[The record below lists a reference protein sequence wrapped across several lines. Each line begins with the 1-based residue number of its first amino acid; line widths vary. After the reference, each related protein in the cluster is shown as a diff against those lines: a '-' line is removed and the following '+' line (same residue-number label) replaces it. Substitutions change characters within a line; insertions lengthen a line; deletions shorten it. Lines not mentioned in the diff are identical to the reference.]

1 MPPRHLAAILAA
13 AAAAL
18 PLLASV
24 ARATEAAPFGSS
36 VPLDTNG
43 TIAGRENNRRVEFV
57 VNFIIVND
65 GSK

>member
-1 MPPRHLAAILAA
+1 MPPRHLAAIFAA
-13 AAAAL
+13 VA
-18 PLLASV
+18 ASV

>member
-1 MPPRHLAAILAA
+1 M
-13 AAAAL
+13 
-18 PLLASV
+18 LASV

-43 TIAGRENNRRVEFV
+43 TIARRANNRRVEFV

>member
-1 MPPRHLAAILAA
+1 MPPRHLAAIFAA

-18 PLLASV
+18 LLLASV
-24 ARATEAAPFGSS
+24 ARATEAAPFGS